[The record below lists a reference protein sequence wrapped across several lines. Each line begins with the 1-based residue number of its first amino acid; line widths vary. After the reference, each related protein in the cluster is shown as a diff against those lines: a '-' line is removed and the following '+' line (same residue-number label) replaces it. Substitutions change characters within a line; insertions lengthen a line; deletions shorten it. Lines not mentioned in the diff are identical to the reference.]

1 MSNAPLPGQ
10 PNSRITSAALCP
22 YRSHNSTA
30 RLRCSLEYLAT
41 MTTPPAQ
48 GVQHFVTT
56 PSGTLTIVHRHMTP
70 VWAFMRWPG
79 LGERQY
85 ANFDVDDEDGAR
97 AWLREA
103 KLRIDARAWQP
114 EREEQCEEER
124 SRLTFGDY
132 FPTWL
137 E

>member
-22 YRSHNSTA
+22 YRSHNPTA

-56 PSGTLTIVHRHMTP
+56 PNGTPEL
-70 VWAFMRWPG
+70 
-79 LGERQY
+79 
-85 ANFDVDDEDGAR
+85 DVDNGYAGLMDR
-97 AWLREA
+97 
-103 KLRIDARAWQP
+103 
-114 EREEQCEEER
+114 
-124 SRLTFGDY
+124 
-132 FPTWL
+132 
-137 E
+137 